1 MEDYAEHLDQTE
13 LTDGGSASA
22 SALPDT
28 GADDSDWMTAA
39 QVRQTLMQHHHNP
52 ADIENMLALY
62 LRHGDLRAK
71 ASAMWKSDERFTAD
85 AWKKKPDAVDSGPVP
100 QRYWRMEK
108 AISEDRQ
115 QWRVSVNRFLAT
127 TRLKP
132 RRRFMMEGV
141 RLYLPDLKRLQ
152 PQVFGP
158 SETKPKRGRPED
170 GSKRDAAWLSVLAVI
185 LERTSGKVELEGS
198 IEWLKNEAEV
208 LAEGREHGVTTP
220 YMIRSAAPQA
230 YRLLERMR
238 KLG

>member
-1 MEDYAEHLDQTE
+1 MEEDASREDQNET
-13 LTDGGSASA
+13 
-22 SALPDT
+22 T
-28 GADDSDWMTAA
+28 GIAMTATQGA
-39 QVRQTLMQHHHNP
+39 QSSITEDPDWIKASEVRRTLMRSHHNP

-71 ASAMWKSDERFTAD
+71 ASAMWKSDERFTGD
-85 AWKKKPDAVDSGPVP
+85 AWKKKPDLVDSGPVP

-115 QWRVSVNRFLAT
+115 QWRVSVSRFLAT

-141 RLYLPDLKRLQ
+141 RFYLPDLKRLQ
-152 PQVFGP
+152 PQIFGP

-170 GSKRDAAWLSVLAVI
+170 GSKRDAAWLYVMAII

-198 IEWLKNEAEV
+198 IEWLKREAEALV
-208 LAEGREHGVTTP
+208 ADREHGETSP
-220 YMIRSAAPQA
+220 YMIRAAAPQA
-230 YRLLERMR
+230 YKLLERMK
-238 KLG
+238 KLV